1 MALNYERWK
10 VKMRKKKILAMILAF
25 SLILPVEMTFMD
37 NLDNVLAVEF
47 TVTDSSA
54 VLYSA
59 SSSVKVYSQ
68 PDTSSTVVTTLT
80 QNVPVR
86 VTGVTS
92 NGWFRVSI
100 DGTYYIQ
107 GEDLVAEPTTNQTVS
122 TTDITKLTQG
132 TFSFYK
138 NSVLSKL
145 DKDDIDDMDA
155 NTYIKYLDSFLMG
168 YAMLDYCILQDSGK
182 YLKEVYEDQ
191 NKYTSMQS
199 YLIDYRNNYFSDSL
213 IGPFRSEK
221 EMRIALN
228 RAIRY
233 DISEFNSVYKN
244 SNIGSGDDT
253 KIEKLVKGVVEQI
266 KAEQGVTFT
275 YKTEYGSYKLSDGSE
290 GKGWVIKFTKKD

>member
-1 MALNYERWK
+1 LGISGNFG
-10 VKMRKKKILAMILAF
+10 VGQ
-25 SLILPVEMTFMD
+25 VQ
-37 NLDNVLAVEF
+37 AVEF
-47 TVTDSSA
+47 TVTDSNA

-59 SSSVKVYSQ
+59 KEGIQVYTQ
-68 PDTSSTVVTTLT
+68 PDANSTVVTALGK
-80 QNVPVR
+80 NVPVR

-107 GEDLVAEPTTNQTVS
+107 GEGLSSDSTAETQTIS
-122 TTDITKLTQG
+122 TTDLTKLTQG

-138 NSVLSKL
+138 NSSLSKM
-145 DKDDIDDMDA
+145 DKEDIDDMDE

-191 NKYTSMQS
+191 TKYSSMQS
-199 YLIDYRNNYFSDSL
+199 YLIDYRNNYYSDSL

-221 EMRIALN
+221 EIKRALN

-233 DISEFNSVYKN
+233 DTEAFNSVYRN
-244 SNIGSGDDT
+244 SNVGSSDDD
-253 KIEKLVKGVVEQI
+253 KIDKLVKGVVEEI
-266 KAEQGVTFT
+266 EAEQGVTFT
-275 YKTEYGSYKLSDGSE
+275 YKLEYGTYTLSNGSS
-290 GKGWVIKFTKKD
+290 GKGWIIKFTKKD

>member
-1 MALNYERWK
+1 
-10 VKMRKKKILAMILAF
+10 MRKKKILALVLAF
-25 SLILPVEMTFMD
+25 SLILSVEMAFM
-37 NLDNVLAVEF
+37 NNMRTVLAVEF

-68 PDTSSTVVTTLT
+68 PDANSTVVTTLAKD
-80 QNVPVR
+80 VPVR

-107 GEDLVAEPTTNQTVS
+107 GADLVADSATAQVVS
-122 TTDITKLTQG
+122 STDLSKLTQG

-182 YLKEVYEDQ
+182 YLKEVYGAQ

-221 EMRIALN
+221 ELRIALN

-233 DISEFNSVYKN
+233 DISQFNSVYKN
-244 SNIGSGDDT
+244 SNIGSDDDT

-266 KAEQGVTFT
+266 KSEQGVTFT

-290 GKGWVIKFTKKD
+290 GKGWIIKFTKKD